1 MVPTEVVGNR
11 IEPSTEVAT
20 FVIGF
25 ASSIES
31 QESVVH
37 KVGCQVGIVAKPS
50 DEETLQPS
58 GITVVEFLE
67 GTIAAT

>member
-1 MVPTEVVGNR
+1 M
-11 IEPSTEVAT
+11 
-20 FVIGF
+20 IGL
-25 ASSIES
+25 AGSIES

-37 KVGCQVGIVAKPS
+37 KISSKVGIITKPS

-67 GTIAAT
+67 GTIAAS